1 MKNKNRIPFSAWS
14 LSGLLIVEYLNFS
27 FSALFFLIKNDP
39 NKVNIDAT
47 IKGLLQTKA
56 FPFSIFAFAGI
67 ATLLVIYHLAKKGQ
81 KERRVRVIL
90 GSTRKEQYL
99 AGEAAILLIDLL
111 AFSLALW
118 GMKSLANVTA
128 NAVFQNYFLLSLA
141 HLLFL
146 LVYWPLLCKT
156 IDNK

>member
-56 FPFSIFAFAGI
+56 FPFSIFAFVGI

-118 GMKSLANVTA
+118 GMKSLANVTSS
-128 NAVFQNYFLLSLA
+128 AVFQNYFLLSLA
-141 HLLFL
+141 HLVFL